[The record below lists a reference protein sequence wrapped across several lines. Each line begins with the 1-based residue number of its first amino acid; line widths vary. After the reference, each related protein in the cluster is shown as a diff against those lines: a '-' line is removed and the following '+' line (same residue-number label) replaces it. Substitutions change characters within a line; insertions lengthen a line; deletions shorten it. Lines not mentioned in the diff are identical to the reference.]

1 MSVYSGKCDLA
12 DLVFG
17 QGGYFDKDGKSVKFG
32 DNVGAYYSD
41 EWLDFLAFRK
51 KTGGVLYQH
60 KNIKV
65 NSYNAEEVKKHC
77 KEFDYKE
84 NKTRVP
90 DKRSK
95 TGYREVISY
104 IYTYYGKEYTE
115 KELNNKGGVYITV
128 EIHFDTLLELLPYYP
143 YLTSAVVSGGDKT
156 TVYISDRSFVEQEFD
171 DLVKHGLVGNSRNYY
186 NQELAKHYA
195 EVALEYYNPAGHE
208 ISEEVV
214 FDSDGVGYT
223 SKKINDRFKLNFDMD
238 WLLNK
243 NGHCSHWTSPKIIG
257 ENKIQISKQDLEGN
271 VGAIAKIKY
280 VEDFAVP
287 TKLN

>member
-51 KTGGVLYQH
+51 KTGGILYQH
-60 KNIKV
+60 KNVKV
-65 NSYNAEEVKKHC
+65 DSYNAEEIKKHC
-77 KEFDYKE
+77 KEFDYKKI
-84 NKTRVP
+84 KTQVP

-95 TGYREVISY
+95 VGYREITSY
-104 IYTYYGKEYTE
+104 IYTYYGKEYTK

-143 YLTSAVVSGGDKT
+143 YLTSAVVSDGDKT
-156 TVYISDRSFVEQEFD
+156 TVYISDQSFVEQEFNS
-171 DLVKHGLVGNSRNYY
+171 LVKHGLVSNSRNHY

-195 EVALEYYNPAGHE
+195 EVALRYYNPTGHE

-214 FDSDGVGYT
+214 FDSDGVGCT
-223 SKKINDRFKLNFDMD
+223 SKKINDRFNLNFDMD

-243 NGHCSHWTSPKIIG
+243 NGHCSHWTSPKMIG
-257 ENKIQISKQDLEGN
+257 ENKIQISKQDLEGY